1 MVFLTE
7 TISIKSHFK
16 KLDKVIVSI
25 ITALLTIAVLDPNQ
39 LTVSI
44 MFIG

>member
-25 ITALLTIAVLDPNQ
+25 ITALIVIAV
-39 LTVSI
+39 
-44 MFIG
+44 